1 MDRWLQ
7 KDPVV
12 RVVALFLA
20 LLMWLFVVNEQNP
33 QESRSLLVTPE
44 LRNLPPGLVLLDE
57 VKPVTVRLR
66 GRRNELYATG
76 AAELGA
82 YVDLGEASEG
92 ENAYPVRLTNIPPDL
107 QLVQISPTEA
117 VVNLESIVQQQI
129 PVELMLRG
137 TATIGY
143 TVGTPVISPVHVLL
157 EGPRSRVRLAN
168 RAVIRVD
175 VEGAKD
181 NVRVSVPVQILDNK
195 GSPVTEGLRI
205 KPEVIEVTVPVS
217 RLPAKMVPVQP
228 QIVGEPAEGYK
239 VSQVLVDPERIAIS
253 GRAEMLAEIQS
264 VSTLPLDV
272 SGSTETKSADLR
284 VALPQDVR
292 AEVERVRVTA
302 VLEPRTVQRSLDNV
316 ELKVRN
322 LGENLAVELDPKRVQ
337 VTISGL
343 YPVVNPITPA
353 DLVAYVNLKDLAAGE
368 YEISVTLNL
377 PDDVRAVAIEPSMV
391 KVSINNPEPEGEED
405 KPASSDNKP

>member
-1 MDRWLQ
+1 
-7 KDPVV
+7 
-12 RVVALFLA
+12 
-20 LLMWLFVVNEQNP
+20 
-33 QESRSLLVTPE
+33 
-44 LRNLPPGLVLLDE
+44 
-57 VKPVTVRLR
+57 
-66 GRRNELYATG
+66 
-76 AAELGA
+76 
-82 YVDLGEASEG
+82 
-92 ENAYPVRLTNIPPDL
+92 
-107 QLVQISPTEA
+107 
-117 VVNLESIVQQQI
+117 
-129 PVELMLRG
+129 
-137 TATIGY
+137 
-143 TVGTPVISPVHVLL
+143 
-157 EGPRSRVRLAN
+157 
-168 RAVIRVD
+168 
-175 VEGAKD
+175 
-181 NVRVSVPVQILDNK
+181 
-195 GSPVTEGLRI
+195 
-205 KPEVIEVTVPVS
+205 
-217 RLPAKMVPVQP
+217 
-228 QIVGEPAEGYK
+228 
-239 VSQVLVDPERIAIS
+239 
-253 GRAEMLAEIQS
+253 MLAEIQS